1 MPKSL
6 TKRHIQG
13 LSEQL
18 TGELFF
24 DDLHK
29 SIYATDASVYRK
41 IPLAVAYPKTK
52 DDIKLLIAFATQNQ
66 ITLIPRTAGTSLAG
80 QCVGDGIIVD
90 VSKHFTQILA
100 FDERNKTV
108 TVESGVIRDELNHFL
123 KPFGLFFGPN
133 TSTSNRCMIGGMVGN
148 NSSGTTSIQY
158 GVTRDK
164 VVELETILSDGS
176 EAIFNSL
183 NAEEFKAKQLGTTLE
198 NKIYKTIYAE
208 LSSASA
214 QEEILKE
221 FPKASIHRRNTGYAV
236 DTLLHTSAFSESEEK
251 INIAKLLCGSEG
263 TLAFTT
269 SITLQLDTL
278 PPQQKIVVAAHFNS
292 IQESL
297 EAVLVAMKHNLY
309 MCELMDKT
317 ILDCTKSNR
326 EQLKNRFFIE
336 GDPEAVLLLEVKA
349 TTTEQVENLADQLI
363 KDLQAHNFGYAF
375 PKLYNEDVSKATEL
389 RKAGLGLLG
398 NMIGDAKAVACIEDT
413 AVDLQDLPAY
423 ITEFTSI
430 MDRYGQKAVYY
441 AHAGAGELHLRPILD
456 LKSSNDVALFKTITT
471 ETAKL
476 VKKYKGSF
484 SGEHGD
490 GIVRS
495 SFLPLMIGQ
504 KNYEL
509 LKRIKLAFDPHSVFN
524 KGKIIDAFPMDASL
538 RYEIDR
544 KEPEV
549 ETLLDFSDSLG
560 ILRATEKCNGSGDC
574 RKLSSAGGTMCP
586 SYRATLN
593 EKDTTRA
600 RANTL
605 REFLTIPITIGTE
618 ATNKFNHQELKEVF
632 DLCLSCKACAS
643 ECPSNVDIASFKAE
657 FLYQYQKENP
667 PSFRTKLFANNVK
680 YNKFGSKFP
689 SLTNMLIDNILTKSI
704 LGIPLK
710 RKLPKLAKQ
719 TLHNWYTKNQ
729 SSLKN
734 NHHSSKKLYLFCD
747 EFTNYYDTQIG
758 IDTIKLLDGLGYSVL
773 LEDNEES
780 GRSHISK
787 GFLDEAKVIANKNV
801 SLFKGLITENTPLV
815 GIEPS
820 AILTFRDEY
829 LRLADDKEA
838 AQQIATQTF
847 TIEEFIKNEAL
858 KGNIK
863 SNQFKN
869 TSKTIKIH
877 GHCHQKALSA
887 TEATFSMLSIPK
899 NYTVTIINSGCCGM
913 AGSFGYEKEHY
924 EISMKV
930 GEQSLFSKIRKFDT
944 QTVISASGTSC
955 RHQIYDG
962 TKRVAKHPVTILR
975 EALL

>member
-1 MPKSL
+1 M
-6 TKRHIQG
+6 QE
-13 LSEQL
+13 LSDQL

-24 DDLHK
+24 DELHK
-29 SIYATDASVYRK
+29 NIYATDASVYRK

-52 DDIKLLIAFATQNQ
+52 DDIKQLITFATQNR

-100 FDERNKTV
+100 FDERKRTV
-108 TVESGVIRDELNHFL
+108 TVAPGVIRDELNLFL
-123 KPFGLFFGPN
+123 KPYGLFFGPN
-133 TSTSNRCMIGGMVGN
+133 TSTSNRCMMGGMVGN
-148 NSSGTTSIQY
+148 NSSGTTSIQF

-164 VVELETILSDGS
+164 VLELETILSDGS

-183 NAEEFKAKQLGTTLE
+183 NTNEFRTKQLGITLE
-198 NKIYKTIYAE
+198 NKIYKTIHKE
-208 LSSASA
+208 LSNKEN
-214 QEEILKE
+214 QEEIIKE
-221 FPKASIHRRNTGYAV
+221 FPKTSIHRRNTGYAV
-236 DTLLHTSAFSESEEK
+236 DTLLDTNAFSESTKK

-269 SITLQLDTL
+269 SITLQLDSL

-297 EAVLVAMKHNLY
+297 EAVLIAMKHNLY

-317 ILDCTKSNR
+317 ILDCTKNNR
-326 EQLKNRFFIE
+326 AQLKNRFFIE
-336 GDPEAVLLLEVKA
+336 GDPQAVLLLELKA
-349 TTTEQVENLADQLI
+349 ATEKEVESLANQLI
-363 KDLQAHNFGYAF
+363 IDLQTHNFGYAY
-375 PKLYNEDVSKATEL
+375 PKLYNNDVNKAIEL

-398 NMIGDAKAVACIEDT
+398 NIVGDAKAVACIEDT

-423 ITEFTSI
+423 ITEFTAM
-430 MDRYGQKAVYY
+430 MDTFGQEAVYY
-441 AHAGAGELHLRPILD
+441 AHAGAGELHLRPILN
-456 LKSSNDVALFKTITT
+456 LKESNDVALFKTITT

-495 SFLPLMIGQ
+495 SFLPLMIGN

-509 LKRIKLAFDPHSVFN
+509 LKRIKLVFDPHSIFN
-524 KGKIIDAFPMDASL
+524 KGKIIDAFPMDVSL

-544 KEPEV
+544 NEPKI
-549 ETLLDFSDSLG
+549 ETILDFSDSLG
-560 ILRATEKCNGSGDC
+560 ILRASEKCNGSGDC
-574 RKLSSAGGTMCP
+574 RKLSTAGGTMCP

-605 REFLTIPITIGTE
+605 REFLTNSE
-618 ATNKFNHQELKEVF
+618 STNKFNHQELKEVF

-643 ECPSNVDIASFKAE
+643 ECPSNVDVASFKAE

-667 PSFRTKLFANNVK
+667 PSLRTKLFANNVK
-680 YNKFGSKFP
+680 YNKLGSKFP
-689 SLTNMLIDNILTKSI
+689 VITNLLIDNKLTKSI

-710 RKLPKLAKQ
+710 RKLPKLAKK
-719 TLHNWYTKNQ
+719 TLRNWYLTNQ
-729 SSLKN
+729 SNLKN

-747 EFTNYYDTQIG
+747 EFTNYYDSQIG
-758 IDTIKLLDGLGYSVL
+758 IDTIQLLDTLGYSVII
-773 LEDNEES
+773 EASEES

-787 GFLDEAKVIANKNV
+787 GFLDKAKVIADKNV
-801 SLFKGLITENTPLV
+801 AIFKDLITKNTPLV

-829 LRLADDKEA
+829 LRLADDKEGA
-838 AQQIATQTF
+838 NQIAKNTF
-847 TIEEFIKNEAL
+847 TIEEFIKNETL
-858 KGNIK
+858 KGNIN

-877 GHCHQKALSA
+877 GHCHQKALSS

-930 GEQSLFSKIRKFDT
+930 GEQSLFSKIRKFGNDT
-944 QTVISASGTSC
+944 EISASGTSC

-962 TKRVAKHPVTILR
+962 TKRIAKHPVTILR